1 MQGQLSEID
10 IRSLLHLIELG
21 QRTGELY
28 VESQTEGDRR
38 CWFVFLQQGA
48 IVYCTS
54 TEVGTTRLRDY
65 LHHYHLGSAL
75 NELTTDHVDLGELE
89 YGYLWSLI
97 AAHRLEPSQARKI
110 LQAMVHEA
118 LFDLLNL
125 HEGRFVFHAG
135 AAIAPHLA
143 SFSISPLLAQVAQE
157 LHSWKQ
163 LYPHI
168 PSPDLCPVLTDVQ
181 RLREVLSPKTL
192 QTFSEWATGSIALR
206 QIARY
211 RLRPLV
217 SVAQVLYPYIQE
229 GLVQLVEPP
238 LEHPAARSRW
248 QQVMAVS
255 DPDRPPRIACI
266 EDSPAVCR
274 AIEQGLRLL
283 GYDVTGFLS
292 SVEALGQLFE
302 LRPDLIL
309 CDIAMPHLDGYE
321 FCAMLRQS
329 NLFRQTPIV
338 MITGREGLLDRVR
351 ARLAGATD
359 YLTKP
364 FKKHELKILVEKY
377 VGDAH
382 CHHPDPSVGDG
393 MEAAADPA
401 AAQAMA
407 ASVAA
412 SVAAQ
417 V

>member
-38 CWFVFLQQGA
+38 CWFLFLQQGA

-75 NELTTDHVDLGELE
+75 NELTTDHVALGELE

-97 AAHRLEPSQARKI
+97 ETHRLEPSQARKI

-125 HEGRFVFHAG
+125 HEGRFVFRAG

-143 SFSISPLLAQVAQE
+143 SFSISPLLAEVAQE
-157 LHSWKQ
+157 LHTWKQ

-248 QQVMAVS
+248 QQVLVA
-255 DPDRPPRIACI
+255 PETDRPPRIACI

-321 FCAMLRQS
+321 LCAMLRQS
-329 NLFRQTPIV
+329 NGFRQTPIV
-338 MITGREGLLDRVR
+338 MITGRDGLLDRAR

-364 FKKHELKILVEKY
+364 FKKHELKILVERY
-377 VGDAH
+377 VGEANG
-382 CHHPDPSVGDG
+382 HPTDGATSHPEEALADSVT
-393 MEAAADPA
+393 APTL
-401 AAQAMA
+401 A
-407 ASVAA
+407 AS

-417 V
+417 A